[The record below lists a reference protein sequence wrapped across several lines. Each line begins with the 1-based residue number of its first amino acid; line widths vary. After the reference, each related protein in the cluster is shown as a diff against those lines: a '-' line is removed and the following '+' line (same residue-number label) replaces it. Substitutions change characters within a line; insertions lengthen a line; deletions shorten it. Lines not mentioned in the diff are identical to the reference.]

1 MTATSQNLT
10 REIDGRLVPAAGNW
24 AFEAGNSS
32 IEFSVKHLMIS
43 KVRGSFRAFSGAID
57 VGDDPSASTV
67 SVRIETAS
75 LDTGLEYRD
84 KDLRG
89 PDFLDVEK
97 YPEMTFTNTSVM
109 PNGEGWQLGGE
120 LTLAGQTHPV
130 VLDFEFHGAAVD
142 PWGNAKAVFSARTS
156 LERERWGLT
165 YNQAIESGGV
175 LIGSK
180 INIEIEIQAKPVPT

>member
-10 REIDGRLVPAAGNW
+10 RTVDGRLVPAAGSW

-32 IEFSVKHLMIS
+32 VEFSVKHMMIS
-43 KVRGSFRAFSGAID
+43 KVRGTFREFSGAIE
-57 VGDDPSASTV
+57 VAEDPLASMV

-89 PDFLDVEK
+89 KDFLDVEK
-97 YPEMTFTNTSVM
+97 HPQLTFTSTTLS
-109 PNGEGWQLGGE
+109 PDGDGWRLGGD
-120 LTLAGQTHPV
+120 LTIAGQTRPV
-130 VLDFEFHGAAVD
+130 VLAFEFHGAAVD
-142 PWGNAKAVFSARTS
+142 PWGNQKAAFSATTS
-156 LERERWGLT
+156 LDREEWGLT
-165 YNQAIESGGV
+165 YNQALESGGV

-180 INIEIEIQAKPVPT
+180 INIEMEIQAKPVPA